1 MSSFENTGKIEP
13 CFRRCSSLTALHYQ
27 ASARNGT
34 QTEPRLPINVV
45 HFKTLHFIRADG
57 LIPRRSASGLL
68 IGAGKSWKV
77 SELWKSLK
85 LSLRSLYN
93 FGVQVPLGLVGRY
106 HSLGVQCT
114 LRSECS
120 VPSARSAMY
129 PPFGVQWYTSLDTNI
144 SYRSVLIYRTT
155 RCDTPDTFSSKVF
168 MRVLTLVK
176 TRVGGELV

>member
-1 MSSFENTGKIEP
+1 MSSFENTGKIEL

-27 ASARNGT
+27 ALARNGT

-45 HFKTLHFIRADG
+45 HFKTLHFIRAEG
-57 LIPRRSASGLL
+57 LIPRRSAAGLL

-106 HSLGVQCT
+106 HS
-114 LRSECS
+114 SEWVGATRAS
-120 VPSARSAMY
+120 VY
-129 PPFGVQWYTSLDTNI
+129 IPPE
-144 SYRSVLIYRTT
+144 
-155 RCDTPDTFSSKVF
+155 
-168 MRVLTLVK
+168 
-176 TRVGGELV
+176 RVGR